1 MWRQHIEKHSTNF
14 KMVAGSSHVELAALI
29 HGDALDVLVNL
40 NGSWPGRPRCC
51 GTHVTS
57 ACAGYTKGSR
67 NEVFALRPAPVQIMF
82 MGFPGSSGSE
92 CVCCAA
98 CVNVCTATAHGCVAM
113 HTQVHAIHHYGSC
126 GVAATPQASVHR
138 ETGVHGASRL
148 HSTVVA
154 RRVVTQVYPAC
165 LFGQPHSF
173 FVNDHAQSYA
183 NVVPAALTCEDSS
196 QLRAVFGLPPR
207 PGMVY
212 CMFNQLYV
220 RAVAVAGAVCQLVQ
234 EAAGTVSRRFAFPVV
249 ALGTKWSRSLLRRG
263 CVS

>member
-1 MWRQHIEKHSTNF
+1 MLRSMRELVQVLTVAWPCTPRFMQYIITDRVASPPHLKHLYTEKLAY
-14 KMVAGSSHVELAALI
+14 MVRPACTVLSSHAVWSRRFTPRVFLA
-29 HGDALDVLVNL
+29 V
-40 NGSWPGRPRCC
+40 
-51 GTHVTS
+51 
-57 ACAGYTKGSR
+57 
-67 NEVFALRPAPVQIMF
+67 
-82 MGFPGSSGSE
+82 
-92 CVCCAA
+92 
-98 CVNVCTATAHGCVAM
+98 
-113 HTQVHAIHHYGSC
+113 
-126 GVAATPQASVHR
+126 
-138 ETGVHGASRL
+138 
-148 HSTVVA
+148 
-154 RRVVTQVYPAC
+154 
-165 LFGQPHSF
+165 QPHSF

>member
-1 MWRQHIEKHSTNF
+1 
-14 KMVAGSSHVELAALI
+14 MVAGSSHVELAALI

-154 RRVVTQVYPAC
+154 RRVVTQVYPTC
-165 LFGQPHSF
+165 LFGR
-173 FVNDHAQSYA
+173 
-183 NVVPAALTCEDSS
+183 AATLV
-196 QLRAVFGLPPR
+196 LRQRPRAELRECGLRPPKLLEKMR
-207 PGMVY
+207 ATLARAEPG
-212 CMFNQLYV
+212 
-220 RAVAVAGAVCQLVQ
+220 
-234 EAAGTVSRRFAFPVV
+234 
-249 ALGTKWSRSLLRRG
+249 LRRR
-263 CVS
+263 